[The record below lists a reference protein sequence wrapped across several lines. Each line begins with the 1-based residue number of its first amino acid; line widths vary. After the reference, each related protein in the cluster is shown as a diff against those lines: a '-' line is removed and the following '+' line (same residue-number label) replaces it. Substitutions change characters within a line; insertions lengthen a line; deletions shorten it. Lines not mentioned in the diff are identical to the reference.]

1 MPHLTV
7 EYTNNIGQTCTP
19 QMLRILNSALMTS
32 GQFDELAIKSRA
44 VVVETFAV
52 GTAAEEERGFL
63 AARLCILSGRTPEQK
78 KELSDILM
86 EALEK
91 AFLPNRIHTQITVE
105 ILDMDRASY
114 GKAVHEA

>member
-32 GQFDELAIKSRA
+32 GQFDEPAIKSRA

-52 GTAAEEERGFL
+52 GTSTEEERGFL

-78 KELSDILM
+78 KQLSDILM

-91 AFLPNRIHTQITVE
+91 AFLPSRIHTQITVE

-114 GKAVHEA
+114 GKAAYPV